1 MQPGL
6 RTLLVLGLLWM
17 GGSAS
22 HAQGQLPTE
31 QQLNPLGLTL
41 MWWGQ
46 ATIDRN
52 RDQVE
57 FISADE
63 QNLYIQSRTGI
74 ITTFGVENGR
84 RLWDALLGSPDR
96 VGYPASSNDEQL
108 LITSGLTI
116 YSLDKMTGRVLW
128 QLLVPTLPSASPEVD
143 ANAAYIGSV
152 DGSVYAFDLARV
164 RELHQEGRLPQW
176 AHLARMWRYK
186 APSEIIAPPVST
198 GATVAFVSKQ
208 GMVIGVAAKSKKLKF
223 QFETDARIYTP
234 LGRSGNLIF
243 VANQHSRLYCLNQEN
258 GTMLWSFSTGAPVVQ
273 MPQII
278 GGHVFAVPHRE
289 GLECI
294 SVESGYRIW
303 KNERITRFV
312 AASDTK
318 VYASDLSENLL
329 VLDRSNGKIISALP
343 MRGFPRRISN
353 DRTDRVILATNDG
366 LVLCLREIGSDFPTY
381 HLYPE
386 RRPILPE
393 LAPEED
399 AKAAEMPEQN

>member
-1 MQPGL
+1 
-6 RTLLVLGLLWM
+6 
-17 GGSAS
+17 
-22 HAQGQLPTE
+22 
-31 QQLNPLGLTL
+31 
-41 MWWGQ
+41 
-46 ATIDRN
+46 
-52 RDQVE
+52 
-57 FISADE
+57 
-63 QNLYIQSRTGI
+63 
-74 ITTFGVENGR
+74 
-84 RLWDALLGSPDR
+84 
-96 VGYPASSNDEQL
+96 
-108 LITSGLTI
+108 
-116 YSLDKMTGRVLW
+116 
-128 QLLVPTLPSASPEVD
+128 
-143 ANAAYIGSV
+143 
-152 DGSVYAFDLARV
+152 
-164 RELHQEGRLPQW
+164 
-176 AHLARMWRYK
+176 
-186 APSEIIAPPVST
+186 
-198 GATVAFVSKQ
+198 
-208 GMVIGVAAKSKKLKF
+208 
-223 QFETDARIYTP
+223 
-234 LGRSGNLIF
+234 
-243 VANQHSRLYCLNQEN
+243 
-258 GTMLWSFSTGAPVVQ
+258 MLWSFSTGAPVVQ
-273 MPQII
+273 MPQVI